1 MECRTYKCARLLACR
16 PRERYIYLQAEGAGI
31 SAGLHVGDRIVA
43 IHDKVGT
50 PCTLLLLTTYYLL
63 TYLLAYLLLT
73 DYRLLTY

>member
-1 MECRTYKCARLLACR
+1 MRVAS
-16 PRERYIYLQAEGAGI
+16 LQAEGAGI

-50 PCTLLLLTTYYLL
+50 LLLLTTHYLL

>member
-1 MECRTYKCARLLACR
+1 M
-16 PRERYIYLQAEGAGI
+16 PYIYMRASPRLQAEGAGI

-50 PCTLLLLTTYYLL
+50 LLLLTTHYLL

>member
-1 MECRTYKCARLLACR
+1 MRAS
-16 PRERYIYLQAEGAGI
+16 PRLQAEGAGI

-63 TYLLAYLLLT
+63 TYLLTNLLTTYLLTT
-73 DYRLLTY
+73 DY